1 MPTQGAHLPVLTYF
15 QRRKP
20 YSSGG
25 DAVRFRV
32 GLRSAVCPPLLTASA
47 ARALLDASAA
57 PLLPAARDT
66 LLAALDA
73 GWADPRRLHAEGR
86 QARALLDRARE
97 VVAAGLGVRPPELS
111 FLPSGPVALRA
122 GCEGL
127 LHAGRRRG
135 ARLVASAVEHSAVLT
150 LGRHRAATTGD
161 ADRFEEVPVD
171 RLGPGRRRGA
181 RPRPG
186 RAGDG
191 GRGGAVAPTREVGT
205 RQPLAGRGS
214 APGPAAYR
222 CWWTPWPRS
231 AGTRPPPRTTCW
243 PATPAPGAAPAG
255 VGVLVVP
262 ERTRWRRPGP
272 ASELEGGRTD
282 AEPVV
287 ALALAAAEAWQQTEA
302 TRADRAGRAAAL
314 VDRIRAAVAGIP
326 DTEVVGDPADRL
338 PHVVTFSCLYVD
350 GEALVGELDRRGF
363 AVASGSACTSS
374 TLEPSHV
381 LAAMGVL
388 THGNVR
394 VTLPL
399 EAVAPAARRRR
410 GAVPRGAARRG
421 GGRPRRARGGGPVT
435 GIEVDARGLRCP
447 LPVIRLAAAARDAA
461 AGTVVTVLATDP
473 AARHD
478 VPAWCR
484 MRGQELRTVTDEVDR
499 DGSTYQRFVVVVGA
513 P

>member
-25 DAVRFRV
+25 DPSVSGSGYGHGV
-32 GLRSAVCPPLLTASA
+32 SPTPEVPV

-97 VVAAGLGVRPPELS
+97 VLAAGLGVRPPELS

-135 ARLVASAVEHSAVLT
+135 DRMVAAAVEHSAVLT
-150 LGRHRAATTGD
+150 LGRHRAATAGD
-161 ADRFEEVPVD
+161 ADRFEEVAVD
-171 RLGPGRRRGA
+171 RLGRVDIDAFDRALAAPGTVA
-181 RPRPG
+181 
-186 RAGDG
+186 A
-191 GRGGAVAPTREVGT
+191 AVQSANGEVGT
-205 RQPLAGRGS
+205 RQPLAAAWQGAGARGVPLLVDAMASLGRDS
-214 APGPAAYR
+214 PPTAYDVLAGDA
-222 CWWTPWPRS
+222 RS
-231 AGTRPPPRTTCW
+231 WG
-243 PATPAPGAAPAG
+243 GPAG
-255 VGVLVVP
+255 VGLLVVP

-272 ASELEGGRTD
+272 ASEVEGGRTD

-302 TRADRAGRAAAL
+302 TRATEQVRAAAL
-314 VDRIRAAVAGIP
+314 VDRIRAVVAGIP

-350 GEALVGELDRRGF
+350 GEALVGKLDRHGF

-399 EAVAPAARRRR
+399 ESVA
-410 GAVPRGAARRG
+410 
-421 GGRPRRARGGGPVT
+421 PRRAA
-435 GIEVDARGLRCP
+435 EVERFLAV
-447 LPVIRLAAAARDAA
+447 LPGAVAAVRAELGA
-461 AGTVVTVLATDP
+461 AGL
-473 AARHD
+473 
-478 VPAWCR
+478 
-484 MRGQELRTVTDEVDR
+484 
-499 DGSTYQRFVVVVGA
+499 
-513 P
+513 